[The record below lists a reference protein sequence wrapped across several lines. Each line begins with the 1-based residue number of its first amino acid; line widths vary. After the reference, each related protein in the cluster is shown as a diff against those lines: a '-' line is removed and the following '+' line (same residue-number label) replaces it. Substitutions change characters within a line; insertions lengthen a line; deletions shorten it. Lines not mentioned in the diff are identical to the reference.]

1 MKKSD
6 YKQQIQDMNAEINGL
21 LNRVSELNDELKTAK
36 DKLNLA
42 NNTVAK
48 QIEAFDKM
56 CENYEN
62 QLKIQDKE
70 LARRLILIHYLEDRL
85 NEIIRSDS

>member
-1 MKKSD
+1 MT
-6 YKQQIQDMNAEINGL
+6 YKQLKIQNK
-21 LNRVSELNDELKTAK
+21 ELQ
-36 DKLNLA
+36 DKLNIA

-56 CENYEN
+56 CEHYEN

-70 LARRLILIHYLEDRL
+70 LARRLIIIHYLEDRL
-85 NEIIRSDS
+85 NEIIKSDS

>member
-1 MKKSD
+1 MTFKQLKKQN
-6 YKQQIQDMNAEINGL
+6 K
-21 LNRVSELNDELKTAK
+21 ELQ

-56 CENYEN
+56 CEHYEK
-62 QLKIQDKE
+62 QLKVQDKE
-70 LARRLILIHYLEDRL
+70 LARRLIIIHYLEDRL
-85 NEIIRSDS
+85 NEIIKSDS